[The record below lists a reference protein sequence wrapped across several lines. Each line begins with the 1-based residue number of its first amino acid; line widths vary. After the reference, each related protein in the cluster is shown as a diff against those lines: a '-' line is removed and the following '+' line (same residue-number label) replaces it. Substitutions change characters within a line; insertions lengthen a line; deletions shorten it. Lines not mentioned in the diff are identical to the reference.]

1 MHASLGKSNS
11 VMVSANTASIAL
23 VACVCERIISVGKY
37 DSWAVGPH
45 GMVAIV
51 GPVASGLIFLVCS

>member
-1 MHASLGKSNS
+1 MHASLGESNS
-11 VMVSANTASIAL
+11 VMVSANAASIVL
-23 VACVCERIISVGKY
+23 VARVCESIISVGKY

-51 GPVASGLIFLVCS
+51 GPVASDLIFRVCS